1 MARLADPRV
10 GLHRDGPPK
19 HSPGGRWPGRLP
31 YVEITVWIADWQLQ
45 CCGDP
50 FRRGERIA
58 WTVLKGLDSNL
69 PQRLAEVLGDP
80 AVTVDAIEEHH
91 QGEASEVEP
100 VIGTVASIRAVSCRL
115 APVTEGSR
123 TYVQIPGSGVTTE
136 VEMAD
141 GWTEPPSGTE
151 LMGYLVELTGA
162 ARGDDAHGGPP

>member
-1 MARLADPRV
+1 M
-10 GLHRDGPPK
+10 
-19 HSPGGRWPGRLP
+19 
-31 YVEITVWIADWQLQ
+31 TVWIADWQMQ

-58 WTVLKGLDSNL
+58 WTVLKGSDSHL
-69 PQRLAEVLGDP
+69 PEWLAEVLGDR

-91 QGEASEVEP
+91 QGDSEVEP
-100 VIGTVASIRAVSCRL
+100 VIGTIVSIRAVSCRL

-123 TYVQIPGSGVTTE
+123 TYVHVPGSGETTDI
-136 VEMAD
+136 EMAD

-162 ARGDDAHGGPP
+162 AREDEANGGPR